1 MECRRAVL
9 AGGHRAELE
18 TAGALPRTT
27 TAQTGTAGRLKRDE
41 RRQRW
46 QEGNRTAGRS
56 EQSILK
62 TPSPDE
68 KFPILHI
75 FHQSHTVLNKCR
87 IGLFPNGRLA
97 LICAHGAGSCAIP
110 LGGRPAT
117 LNVR

>member
-75 FHQSHTVLNKCR
+75 FHQSLMVSTQHLTGK
-87 IGLFPNGRLA
+87 IAP
-97 LICAHGAGSCAIP
+97 H
-110 LGGRPAT
+110 RPE
-117 LNVR
+117 RR